1 MPYRAAIV
9 VFVRIG
15 DLALGVG
22 DTALVKRLRVAV
34 GAIGFV
40 SDAFSLRPFVAGGM
54 TGAIDG
60 AIKAAE
66 GSILSE
72 RSFRIGVLICR
83 VAQNWHWSCPRRDRP
98 RCGDAATNAMN
109 SRRLMAS
116 PAPRT
121 TSGM

>member
-72 RSFRIGVLICR
+72 RCDVKTTAGAKARTKMTARMNCFPDSASASVFRDFF
-83 VAQNWHWSCPRRDRP
+83 RDP
-98 RCGDAATNAMN
+98 M
-109 SRRLMAS
+109 SRNFPVKHL
-116 PAPRT
+116 
-121 TSGM
+121 